1 MFTRI
6 TDFVQCA
13 GHQIE
18 VRVERSSHGEIRF
31 GFVAPGTSTLAP
43 IDGLGPFDTADQ
55 ALGAV
60 KRWVTNWAARRYG

>member
-6 TDFVQCA
+6 TDIVRCA

-18 VRVERSSHGEIRF
+18 VRVERSSRGEIKF

-60 KRWVTNWAARRYG
+60 KRWVTTWAARTYG

>member
-6 TDFVQCA
+6 IDFVQCA

-18 VRVERSSHGEIRF
+18 VRVERSSRGEIKF
-31 GFVAPGTSTLAP
+31 GYVAPGTSTLAA
-43 IDGLGPFDTADQ
+43 IDGLGSFDTADQ

-60 KRWVTNWAARRYG
+60 RGWVTNWAARTYG